1 MSLSLQPAVST
12 SPVNGLPAQSVDG
25 AAPQPLSFGE
35 VLKVEEKKLQQ
46 EQEISAQSVAALLAT
61 MQPPAVTEFITE
73 FIAGVESMPAQTND
87 QTALKTDSVQ
97 PANATP
103 RQDAPTTGA
112 QIPTEKTGAGISVHK
127 LESNSTSTP
136 ASFKVN
142 ITPPQPE
149 TAPQLTF
156 KTEKLIVANQHET
169 TPAVIDGEAKV
180 FTSETW
186 SVEPAQANTVAAEI
200 LQPANKMNISTA
212 KAASSNI
219 SGQGKVVPVFL
230 EGEIQSPRNAPA
242 FEIQQ
247 PVEKTMS
254 QLKNVILSDGAAF
267 PEGEGSLLQNNETL
281 QPQGTL
287 PQSDKLIFET
297 VSNTPVVRAV
307 SSEAATQSEPVPTK
321 STVAENLQTPGKA
334 NTIAAKVTMEQGKS
348 EPIVADTKLESNQ
361 KTFTAK
367 TKQIESVQVGT
378 TADEVLRSVSKTTSP
393 VSKAT
398 AGQRESEPVIVD
410 TKFETIELPQSKVAA
425 TSHPEN
431 VVPSDGEESLSRNY
445 ETTLPQRMLEQ
456 RDAIV
461 FETNTSNFDAPL
473 SQPAEK
479 TNTQTTAVYEPVAVD
494 ETTRITRE
502 PSAVGVNT
510 STPDQTNMP
519 VFETSQPAEKANLPL
534 AAALPSNTTNMTP
547 DVEEQVDVEQK
558 SFAAEIRSSAPAEA
572 NIAAE
577 KATMPARAEVK
588 AAVSN
593 QANVPINTTS
603 RWVQET
609 VVPSVKAVVSN
620 DQVTIEKK
628 AAVISV
634 DVVNQNKF
642 EASFSQSVVE
652 TLQPTATAGVSNTKV
667 ISSTVPIATP
677 VKEKQLETQQ
687 KPFAVEMESAV
698 PTDMGVSTEKK
709 TIQVKS
715 DQPVAEA
722 LKTAIPVQA
731 ESQLLNEV
739 SQSSKAAAALK
750 PAASAQVGL
759 SVSENSQVAK
769 ETVSPTVKVDVQVDS
784 VDTKIS
790 DVKAETKVTEISRPV
805 TSPVPL
811 VETEES
817 ILNNK
822 DGKAVTSLHVGAAT
836 AESHLESGSRPQ
848 VRNEA
853 FAIGPENAPAQIQP
867 KKAAQPVRVEIKSAE
882 KVEAKEPG
890 LELESSAAIAGTDKG
905 TAAVDVVKKSS
916 VARVEPM
923 LSDVIEQITSQLKV
937 RIKSGETSIR
947 MNLNPETLGAIEV
960 QMTHSAQGISVSFI
974 TEQSSTGQLL
984 ESQVS
989 QLRQSLKDAGVQLTN
1004 LNISQHQHSNQEGGG
1019 FKQSQQFVQTSQRGV
1034 PQVDE
1039 AIQPQRVGLTSEIDY
1054 LV

>member
-12 SPVNGLPAQSVDG
+12 SPVNGLPAQPVDG

-479 TNTQTTAVYEPVAVD
+479 TNTPTTAVYEPVAVD

-519 VFETSQPAEKANLPL
+519 VFENSQPAEKANLPL

-609 VVPSVKAVVSN
+609 VVPPVKAVVSN

-652 TLQPTATAGVSNTKV
+652 TPQPAATAGVSNTKV

-739 SQSSKAAAALK
+739 SQPSKAAAALK

-805 TSPVPL
+805 TS
-811 VETEES
+811 
-817 ILNNK
+817 
-822 DGKAVTSLHVGAAT
+822 
-836 AESHLESGSRPQ
+836 PQ